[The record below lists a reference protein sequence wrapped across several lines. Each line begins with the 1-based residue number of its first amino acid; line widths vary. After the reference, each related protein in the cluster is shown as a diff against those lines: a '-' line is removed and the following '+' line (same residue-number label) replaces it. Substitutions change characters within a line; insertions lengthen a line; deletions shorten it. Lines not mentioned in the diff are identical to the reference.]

1 MNSERKYGRPPSGAV
16 IASGVELVE
25 HADDGLLL
33 IRADEIAPAFF
44 DLKSGVA
51 GDILQKAVNYRLRVA
66 ILLDARPLSD
76 RFAELVREHRAHP
89 AVRFFNDEADAL
101 RWLAG

>member
-1 MNSERKYGRPPSGAV
+1 MNSERKYGRPPSGAI

-25 HADDGLLL
+25 HAGDGLLL
-33 IRADEIAPAFF
+33 IRADEFAPAFF
-44 DLKSGVA
+44 DLKSGLA

-76 RFAELVREHRAHP
+76 RFVELVREHRAHP
-89 AVRFFNDEADAL
+89 AVRFFKDEADAL
-101 RWLAG
+101 RWLAA